1 MSTCP
6 DCRTLLDHIVAN
18 HGQGVVQKLSVTGNC
33 TGTQLQGKMPVLHYY
48 MGGCC
53 ISTIHSPGY
62 MIRAF
67 VLGL

>member
-1 MSTCP
+1 MSADAGMLSRSSWSP
-6 DCRTLLDHIVAN
+6 MH
-18 HGQGVVQKLSVTGNC
+18 VQKLSVTGNC